1 MGCGS
6 EVSQQGQDH
15 ISHRHDRVHQ
25 DNSIPST
32 VLKRGLVRKAP
43 ALFAS
48 AGLLLAVLTG
58 CSTPESTGA
67 ADCAAPVKDG
77 KASQLVEVTG
87 DFGDVPEV
95 DFPTPLKTKTTQ
107 RTEII
112 AGEGPGLVMGQKAK
126 VDLSVY
132 NGTSG
137 EVIEESKYDGSTEA
151 SFVLSDKTIKG
162 LTDSLECAQEGSRV
176 AVVVAPKDAF
186 GPQGGNEQIGVAEDD
201 SLVFVLDVVK
211 AYLPRANG
219 AEQAVASGLPS
230 VVLAEN
236 GTPGITVPSS
246 DPPKDL
252 EVGTLKKGAGK
263 KVAEG
268 DTITVHYTGVLWDS
282 KEVFDSSWERS
293 EPAEFVAADG
303 SKTQGGVIP
312 GFAKALIGQTVGS
325 QIVAVIPPDQGYG
338 DQASE
343 TIPAGSTL
351 IFVVDILGIN

>member
-1 MGCGS
+1 M
-6 EVSQQGQDH
+6 
-15 ISHRHDRVHQ
+15 
-25 DNSIPST
+25 
-32 VLKRGLVRKAP
+32 RKAP

-67 ADCAAPVKDG
+67 ADCAVPVKDG
-77 KASQLVEVTG
+77 KASQLVKVTG

-162 LTDSLECAQEGSRV
+162 LTDSLKCAQEGSRV
-176 AVVVAPKDAF
+176 ASVVAPKDAF
-186 GPQGGNEQIGVAEDD
+186 GDAGNEQIGVGKDD
-201 SLVFVLDVVK
+201 SLVFVMDIIK

-303 SKTQGGVIP
+303 SQTQGGVIP
-312 GFAKALIGQTVGS
+312 GFAEALIGQTVGS